1 MQPEIILFYSFGFL
15 AIING
20 VSVITA
26 KNPVH
31 SVFYLVLSFISASLL
46 LILLGVEFLPVVFMI
61 VYVGAIAILFLFVVM
76 MLNIKLVEILDNSTR
91 YAPVG
96 FIIGFLFFTSL
107 VSILDQEI
115 LIWDVSS
122 HYEFSSRA
130 IAPVLNATN
139 MASVLYTDHFTS
151 FIIASLVLLVAM
163 VGAILL
169 TVFHEKSVKRQDI
182 FVQISRDINSV
193 KLVS

>member
-1 MQPEIILFYSFGFL
+1 MP
-15 AIING
+15 
-20 VSVITA
+20 
-26 KNPVH
+26 
-31 SVFYLVLSFISASLL
+31 
-46 LILLGVEFLPVVFMI
+46 
-61 VYVGAIAILFLFVVM
+61 
-76 MLNIKLVEILDNSTR
+76 
-91 YAPVG
+91 
-96 FIIGFLFFTSL
+96 
-107 VSILDQEI
+107 
-115 LIWDVSS
+115 S

>member
-1 MQPEIILFYSFGFL
+1 
-15 AIING
+15 
-20 VSVITA
+20 
-26 KNPVH
+26 
-31 SVFYLVLSFISASLL
+31 
-46 LILLGVEFLPVVFMI
+46 MI